1 MKALFRNNIR
11 NSSLWF
17 YLAAA
22 LCIIVQLLSVEYHY
36 NVIADLHWLDHID
49 AITVIKLIING
60 IADVL
65 ILMLPFVALKP
76 KCRKWSWIVIWLV
89 TLWCLAQLLYMPT
102 YRDLMPFSSFLLVD
116 NMGST
121 LAKSTIGAFTFGDLE
136 VILPPI
142 LLYIAYRV
150 WLKDGIESETISG
163 GRRLLLF
170 ILCIAAFVGIR
181 ASISAWHYNDDETTH
196 SYRQQLTNDYCVM
209 WTSQG
214 DYLNINGAVP
224 YATYCAI
231 NTIFNKT
238 TLTPEEKQEVVRF
251 LNDQPK
257 CDDEYATARG
267 KHVILLVVESLNS
280 WVIDL
285 RLNGQE
291 VTPTL
296 NALCRDSL
304 NNLVSTKMKSQ
315 VKNGRSSDG
324 IFMYNTGLLPL
335 TTQVVANTYGDVP
348 YPALAKTLGNYDT
361 FYACCDEPNL
371 WNVKQ
376 MSLNY
381 GYKDF
386 YGKQEIKKTLEAND
400 YHLDKT
406 LIEEVTKLIPQRN
419 QPFMALIATAGMHH
433 PYNTPME
440 PLTWVQSS
448 GLYTREVR
456 CYLER
461 ANSFDTALA
470 QFIQDLKA
478 QGIYGNTMIV
488 ILSDHSEMV
497 DDSPQGRPSI
507 DMEGDNCVF
516 IAINSG
522 QNGCIK
528 GPFGQIDVFPTL
540 LDLLGADSPKW
551 NGLGYSLLR
560 NDIHSAAL
568 SPSTVVGESSLLPR
582 QQETWRISDMI
593 ITSRWFAPK
602 E

>member
-1 MKALFRNNIR
+1 MFFKIFINFAHMKALFRNNIR

-238 TLTPEEKQEVVRF
+238 TLTPEEKQEVGP
-251 LNDQPK
+251 N
-257 CDDEYATARG
+257 ATTNMPP
-267 KHVILLVVESLNS
+267 H
-280 WVIDL
+280 
-285 RLNGQE
+285 
-291 VTPTL
+291 
-296 NALCRDSL
+296 
-304 NNLVSTKMKSQ
+304 
-315 VKNGRSSDG
+315 
-324 IFMYNTGLLPL
+324 
-335 TTQVVANTYGDVP
+335 
-348 YPALAKTLGNYDT
+348 
-361 FYACCDEPNL
+361 
-371 WNVKQ
+371 
-376 MSLNY
+376 
-381 GYKDF
+381 
-386 YGKQEIKKTLEAND
+386 
-400 YHLDKT
+400 
-406 LIEEVTKLIPQRN
+406 EER
-419 QPFMALIATAGMHH
+419 M
-433 PYNTPME
+433 
-440 PLTWVQSS
+440 
-448 GLYTREVR
+448 
-456 CYLER
+456 
-461 ANSFDTALA
+461 
-470 QFIQDLKA
+470 
-478 QGIYGNTMIV
+478 
-488 ILSDHSEMV
+488 
-497 DDSPQGRPSI
+497 
-507 DMEGDNCVF
+507 
-516 IAINSG
+516 
-522 QNGCIK
+522 
-528 GPFGQIDVFPTL
+528 
-540 LDLLGADSPKW
+540 
-551 NGLGYSLLR
+551 
-560 NDIHSAAL
+560 
-568 SPSTVVGESSLLPR
+568 
-582 QQETWRISDMI
+582 
-593 ITSRWFAPK
+593 
-602 E
+602 